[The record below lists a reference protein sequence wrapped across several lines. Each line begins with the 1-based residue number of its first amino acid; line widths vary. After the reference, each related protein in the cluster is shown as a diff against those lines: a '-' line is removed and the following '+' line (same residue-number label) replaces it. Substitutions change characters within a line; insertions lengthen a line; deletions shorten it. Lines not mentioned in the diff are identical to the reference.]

1 MILFMNKNDIS
12 KEIESYVKKN
22 GGSYI
27 DAVLFVSEK
36 YIRSIAKYH
45 GLKLFDPNRHFTK
58 PIKEKLEIEGTE
70 LNIIKKKK
78 SKLPLSDWFLLFTRY
93 NNYSCR
99 EVLQKSL

>member
-36 YIRSIAKYH
+36 YTVDPEYMNKYI
-45 GLKLFDPNRHFTK
+45 TK
-58 PIKEKLEIEGTE
+58 PIKEKLEIEGRE

-78 SKLPLSDWFLLFTRY
+78 SKLPLSD
-93 NNYSCR
+93 
-99 EVLQKSL
+99 